1 MEFVCHSSFIKD
13 QRPHSKTLI
22 WVERTQYTAYVL
34 TRIGLFKSH
43 ITLQKTIF
51 YGFGWSLT
59 WSLIFY
65 NEVKRRIGEFLNFD
79 KIFAFLKRLNFDFI
93 VYFAR
98 KNNNSCVSYRM
109 NGSCPSLPPPILP
122 SPLIKLTIGL
132 TVPSLSKAFRE
143 VV

>member
-22 WVERTQYTAYVL
+22 WDERTQYTAYVL
-34 TRIGLFKSH
+34 TRISFFKSH
-43 ITLQKTIF
+43 ITLRKTIF
-51 YGFGWSLT
+51 DGFGWSVT

-79 KIFAFLKRLNFDFI
+79 KIFAFLKWLSFDFI

-98 KNNNSCVSYRM
+98 KKIILVLAIEWMVRTPASRLQFFL
-109 NGSCPSLPPPILP
+109 LP
-122 SPLIKLTIGL
+122 
-132 TVPSLSKAFRE
+132 
-143 VV
+143 